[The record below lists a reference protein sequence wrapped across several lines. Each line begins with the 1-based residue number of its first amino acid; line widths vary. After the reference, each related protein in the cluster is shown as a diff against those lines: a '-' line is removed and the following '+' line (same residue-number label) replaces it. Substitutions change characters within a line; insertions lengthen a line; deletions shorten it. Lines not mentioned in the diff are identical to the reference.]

1 MEGQVTEPLRNFQ
14 AGLRCHDVHAGL
26 RNVDPNSATLAPLS
40 DTRLVGM
47 AASLASLIRGQDV
60 VTDAGALKTVVAEQL
75 DISPYAFPD
84 VIATLE
90 RAAMIDNVQRRG
102 QKIISFTE
110 TVPFYDNLYSALG
123 DAWRR
128 AEPSQLEQEL
138 VAVVDRLA
146 ASPVPAEDLE
156 DELGLDRGDVRP
168 LIEVGKA
175 SELIQGVAL
184 IDGEVLYS
192 PFYGFENPEVLSDL
206 LEHHGSGRFAEE
218 LKAVHAHQGLP
229 LNPATH
235 PALADAIARGLIT
248 APSVRTPEGRNQP
261 FAMVPYVPD
270 QRLLTVRK
278 PVLEKGLAVVA
289 CIRCGEHF
297 GGATRARDPLLVL
310 NALLDPN
317 RDYRLRPHSSHQR
330 QYQMLYRMQV
340 VDFIPSGSWVIPKL
354 IVTEDNLEAVR
365 LARDLLSWGEPMH
378 DRTGDDQARAL
389 LAQAGRYEAPLQTV
403 ARTRRQKTLN
413 EREYR
418 AVMDAAMGR
427 AVL

>member
-1 MEGQVTEPLRNFQ
+1 VAEPLRAFQ

-26 RNVDPNSATLAPLS
+26 RNVDPNSATLAPLA
-40 DTRLVGM
+40 DTRMVGM
-47 AASLASLIRGQDV
+47 AASLASLVRGQDV
-60 VTDAGALKTVVAEQL
+60 VSDAEALKTIVAEQL
-75 DISPYAFPD
+75 DISPYAFPGVVD
-84 VIATLE
+84 TLE
-90 RAAMIDNVQRRG
+90 RAGMIDHVQRRG
-102 QKIISFTE
+102 QKVISFTE
-110 TVPFYDNLYSALG
+110 TVPFYENLYGALG

-128 AEPSQLEQEL
+128 GEPSQLEQEF

-146 ASPVPAEDLE
+146 LSPVPAEELE
-156 DELGLDRGDVRP
+156 NELGLDRGDVPR

-175 SELIQGVAL
+175 SELVQGVAL

-192 PFYGFENPEVLSDL
+192 PFYGFENPEVLAEL

-218 LKAVHAHQGLP
+218 LKAVRAHQGLP

-235 PALADAIARGLIT
+235 PALVDAVARGFIT
-248 APSVRTPEGRNQP
+248 APSVRTPGGQNQP
-261 FAMVPYVPD
+261 FATLPYVPD

-278 PVLEKGLAVVA
+278 SVLEKALAVVA
-289 CIRCGEHF
+289 CIRCGQHF
-297 GGATRARDPLLVL
+297 GGATSTRAPVQVL

-317 RDYRLRPHSSHQR
+317 RNYRLSPHSSHKR

-340 VDFIPSGSWVIPKL
+340 VDFIPSGDWVMPEL

-365 LARDLLSWGEPMH
+365 LARDLLAWGEPME

-389 LAQAGRYEAPLQTV
+389 LSQSGRYEAPLQTV
-403 ARTRRQKTLN
+403 ARTRRQRTLS

-418 AVMDAAMGR
+418 AILDAAMGR